1 VKLLALDTASELCSA
16 ALWLDGQLLWR
27 EALAPRAHA
36 ALILPMIDELLGEGG
51 CRLTALDAVAFGR
64 GPGAFTGVRL
74 AAAIA
79 QGLGFAADR
88 PLIAISDLRAI
99 AAQALGLGLG
109 LGHGQQ
115 HEHEH
120 EGSATRVLV
129 CQDARMEEVY
139 WGCFE
144 RMEVGGVATLQPVGP
159 EAVAVSDA
167 VELPPGWRSAAQAQA
182 PAQRQLQVLGAGSG
196 FAADP
201 ELSRR
206 LQPYLAA
213 ILPHLQPRAREI
225 ARLAAEDGLG
235 AAVSTEEALPVYLRD
250 RVAVAPAG
258 ERDS

>member
-1 VKLLALDTASELCSA
+1 MKLLALDTASELCSA

-27 EALAPRAHA
+27 ETLAPRAHA
-36 ALILPMIDELLGEGG
+36 ALILPMIDELLEEGG

-79 QGLGFAADR
+79 QGLGFAAGR

-99 AAQALGLGLG
+99 AAQAL
-109 LGHGQQ
+109 
-115 HEHEH
+115 EH

-129 CQDARMEEVY
+129 CQDARMQEVY

-144 RMEVGGVATLQPVGP
+144 RIQVRGVATLQPVGP
-159 EAVAVSDA
+159 EAVAVSGA
-167 VELPPGWRSAAQAQA
+167 VELPPGWRSAAHAHAQALAHAQAQV
-182 PAQRQLQVLGAGSG
+182 PAQAQGLQVLGAGSG

-206 LQPYLAA
+206 LRPDLAV
-213 ILPHLQPRAREI
+213 ILPRLQPRAREI

-235 AAVSTEEALPVYLRD
+235 AAVSAEEALPVYLRD

-258 ERDS
+258 GRDS